1 MKVERRLFL
10 LLILSSVLATMFL
23 ASLSSTA
30 HATTSTQFIIQP
42 AQPSNINFYANFT
55 TLPTAIT
62 FNITVANVTSLGSWQ
77 VGVEWD
83 ETLLSY
89 TSISLP
95 TDNVFAGQGPITAGP
110 FTEVLGQVVYGAAC
124 GPGQPGF
131 NGSGILAQI
140 VLAIDTPVQAPASC
154 PVDFEGVTVDTFLTA
169 LNLADIPFT
178 AVTSTFSYQ
187 YLYGTV
193 VTHTISGSSNLAV
206 TESNGTI
213 ASNSATIDTVN
224 HTISFN
230 VTGTAGDTDFLY
242 VQIPKDV
249 INVTALSQWKWY
261 LSGIQ
266 QSASSLQITDNATYT
281 NVLIPQFEIEE
292 TSAGDT
298 VGIQGT
304 IPELSGVLAILTIAS
319 ASTVAIVKNR
329 TKKK

>member
-1 MKVERRLFL
+1 MKVKRRLFL
-10 LLILSSVLATMFL
+10 LLTLSSVLVAMLL

-30 HATTSTQFIIQP
+30 RAQASTQLIIQP
-42 AQPSNINFYANFT
+42 VQPSNINFYANFT

-62 FNITVANVTSLGSWQ
+62 FNITVVNVTSLGSWQ
-77 VGVEWD
+77 VTVEWD
-83 ETLLSY
+83 ESLLSY

-110 FTEVLGQVVYGAAC
+110 DTSVLGRVTYGAAA
-124 GPGQPGF
+124 GPGQSGF

-178 AVTSTFSYQ
+178 PVTSTFSYQ

-213 ASNSATIDTVN
+213 APNSAVINTVN
-224 HTISFN
+224 YTISFN
-230 VTGTAGDTDFLY
+230 VTGTAGDMDFLY
-242 VQIPKDV
+242 VQVPKDV
-249 INVTALSQWKWY
+249 ISVTALSEWKWY
-261 LSGIQ
+261 LSGVQ
-266 QSASSLQITDNATYT
+266 QPSSTLQITENSTYT

-292 TSAGDT
+292 TSGGNL

-304 IPELSGVLAILTIAS
+304 IPELSSVLAILTIVS